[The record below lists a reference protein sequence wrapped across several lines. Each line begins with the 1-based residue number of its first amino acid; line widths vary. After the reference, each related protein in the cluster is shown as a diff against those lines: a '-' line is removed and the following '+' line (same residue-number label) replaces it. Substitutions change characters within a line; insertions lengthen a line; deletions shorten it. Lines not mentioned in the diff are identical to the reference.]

1 MAVDR
6 ALVRLLIILFAI
18 ALAVLWLFAVLVGFT
33 VPPWAPPASVIALGV
48 AVLL

>member
-6 ALVRLLIILFAI
+6 ALVRLLLVLFAV
-18 ALAVLWLFAVLVGFT
+18 ALAVLWLFAVTVGFAI
-33 VPPWAPPASVIALGV
+33 PAWAPPASVLALGV

>member
-6 ALVRLLIILFAI
+6 ALVRLLTVLLAA
-18 ALAVLWLFAVLVGFT
+18 ALAAAWLFAATAGFT
-33 VPPWAPPASVIALGV
+33 VPPWAPPASVLALGV

>member
-6 ALVRLLIILFAI
+6 ALIRLLLVLFAI

-33 VPPWAPPASVIALGV
+33 VPAWAPPASVLALGV
-48 AVLL
+48 AALL